1 MTGRGAHP
9 DTNGNGSP
17 PHAGGR
23 ALELLAVPLIG
34 RILLRLS
41 DGPKRLVEL
50 QVETGP
56 VPQTTL
62 RTHLKGLEEIG
73 AVVRR
78 GREDAPGVV
87 EFGLGEPGEAML
99 EVVASIERWLA
110 LMPREPLSF
119 GTDGGK
125 AALKALLGG
134 WSATILRSLAEQPQ
148 SLSEL
153 AGSIRMVSYPAVE
166 RRLAA
171 LRLSGLVEA
180 QESDGK
186 GTPYAVTDWLRQ
198 SVAPIASAVHWE
210 QHYLSEDAVAV
221 TPVDAETIFLLAL
234 PALSVAT
241 SLSGSCLMGMQ
252 LNGHEEDLAG
262 VVADVRRGKV
272 SCRPEVDD
280 RTDAWAKGEP
290 PAWIRAMLGMERD
303 HLDVGGRRRLA
314 EALVKGLG
322 PELLAVAS
330 P

>member
-1 MTGRGAHP
+1 M
-9 DTNGNGSP
+9 
-17 PHAGGR
+17 
-23 ALELLAVPLIG
+23 LAVPLIG
-34 RILLRLS
+34 RILQRLS

-62 RTHLKGLEEIG
+62 RTHLRGLEEIE
-73 AVVRR
+73 AVVKR

-87 EFGLGEPGEAML
+87 EFALGEPGEAML
-99 EVVASIERWLA
+99 EVIAAIERWLA
-110 LMPREPLSF
+110 MMPREPLSF
-119 GTDGGK
+119 GGDGGK

-171 LRLSGLVEA
+171 LRLNGLVEA
-180 QESDGK
+180 QEGRGK

-198 SVAPIASAVHWE
+198 SVSPIAAAVHWE
-210 QHYLSEDAVAV
+210 QHYLGEDAVAV
-221 TPVDAETIFLLAL
+221 TQVDAETIFLLAL
-234 PALSVAT
+234 PALSIPK
-241 SLSGSCLMGMQ
+241 SLSGSCLMGMR
-252 LNGHEEDLAG
+252 LNGDADLAG
-262 VVADVRRGKV
+262 VVADVRKGKV
-272 SCRPEVDD
+272 SCRADVED

-314 EALVKGLG
+314 QALVNGLG

-330 P
+330 T